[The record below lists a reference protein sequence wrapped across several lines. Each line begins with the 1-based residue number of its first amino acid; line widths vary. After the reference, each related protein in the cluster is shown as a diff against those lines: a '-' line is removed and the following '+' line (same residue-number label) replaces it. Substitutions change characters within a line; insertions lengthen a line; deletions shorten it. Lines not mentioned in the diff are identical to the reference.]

1 MTNISGRRS
10 APTPVTDTPPEENKS
25 RLDGEQQE
33 VRWVQIR
40 LLPIWLRV
48 VLVLILVMVATVVGA
63 MVGYSVIGEG
73 KAMDVLKLETWQHI
87 FDIMNGKE

>member
-1 MTNISGRRS
+1 MPLEEKKDRS
-10 APTPVTDTPPEENKS
+10 NQ
-25 RLDGEQQE
+25 EQQE

-40 LLPIWLRV
+40 LIPIWLRV
-48 VLVLILVMVATVVGA
+48 VLVLLLVVGTAVVGA

-73 KAMDVLKLETWQHI
+73 KAMDVLKPGTWQHI

>member
-1 MTNISGRRS
+1 MTKISRRRS
-10 APTPVTDTPPEENKS
+10 VPTRTTDTPSEEKKS
-25 RLDGEQQE
+25 RSNGEQQE

-40 LLPIWLRV
+40 LIPIWLRV
-48 VLVLILVMVATVVGA
+48 VIVLIVVVVAAVVGA

-73 KAMDVLKLETWQHI
+73 KAMDVLKAGTWQHI